1 MKIQIEKLPTFLPSR
16 RLSIKY
22 GNCHECADIG

>member
-1 MKIQIEKLPTFLPSR
+1 MIGWFWVMGH
-16 RLSIKY
+16 SITALMAKY